1 MESQLDY
8 DPVTMYQ
15 TIDDCNLGGIDLKS
29 LSDFF
34 KKTKTYAI
42 DIESCAAIIRRLD
55 LNMDSRLNK
64 DEFLKGMAPQEPFS
78 RMLVR

>member
-1 MESQLDY
+1 
-8 DPVTMYQ
+8 MYQ
-15 TIDDCNLGGIDLKS
+15 SIDDCNLGGIDLKS

-34 KKTKTYAI
+34 KKTKTLGV

-64 DEFLKGMAPQEPFS
+64 DEFLQGMAAQEPYS
-78 RMLVR
+78 KMLVR